1 MLDMQHPAK
10 PSEDAWMGNTLVDPA
25 RGKAHV
31 DGPEQRL
38 GRKNLFDLM
47 QQRALL
53 QTQQSRTGYQVQLTS
68 S

>member
-1 MLDMQHPAK
+1 M
-10 PSEDAWMGNTLVDPA
+10 PSEDAWMGNMLVDPA

-38 GRKNLFDLM
+38 GRKDLFDLM

-53 QTQQSRTGYQVQLTS
+53 QAQQGRIGNQVQPSL
-68 S
+68 